1 MNRIKKGDTVMV
13 VAGKDKGKTGEVKLV
28 NPKDNKA
35 VVEGVNVIT
44 RHTRPSM
51 ANPQG
56 GRITREAPLDMSK
69 LMPVDPTSGQPTR
82 IGVATLADGKQV
94 RVAKASGEQLDK

>member
-13 VAGKDKGKTGEVKLV
+13 IAGKDKGKTGEVKLV

-69 LMPVDPTSGQPTR
+69 LMPVDPTNGQPTR

-94 RVAKASGEQLDK
+94 RVAKTSGEQLDK

>member
-13 VAGKDKGKTGEVKLV
+13 IAGKDKGKKGEVTLV
-28 NPKDNKA
+28 TPKDNTA
-35 VVEGVNVIT
+35 IVAGVNVIT

-56 GRITREAPLDMSK
+56 GRVQKEAPIDMSK
-69 LMPVDPTSGQPTR
+69 LMPVDPTSGKPTR
-82 IGVATLADGKQV
+82 VGVTTLADGKRV
-94 RVAKASGEQLDK
+94 RVAKTSGEQLDK

>member
-13 VAGKDKGKTGEVKLV
+13 VAGKDKGKTGEVTRV
-28 NPKDNKA
+28 TPDDNTA
-35 VVEGVNVIT
+35 VVAGVNVVT

-56 GRITREAPLDMSK
+56 GRIQKEAPIDMSK
-69 LMPVDPTSGQPTR
+69 LMPVDPASGKPTR
-82 IGVATLADGKQV
+82 VGVAVLKDGKRV

>member
-13 VAGKDKGKTGEVKLV
+13 IAGKDKGKTGEVKLV

-56 GRITREAPLDMSK
+56 GRVTKEAPIDMSK
-69 LMPVDPTSGQPTR
+69 LMPVDPTSGKPTR
-82 IGVATLADGKQV
+82 IGVATLADGKHV